1 MKLDYVIKRI
11 SHTLLIFLAVI
22 TLNFF
27 IPRIG
32 VDDPAERY
40 YPPQLA
46 SMTDSE
52 YEEIKALTREQYG
65 FDASNFEQ
73 YIEYVKKLFSGD
85 LGNSF
90 QPGRPKVM
98 ALIIERL
105 PWTLVLSVSTMM
117 ISATFGILYGTFA
130 ANRRGRLPDTAL
142 LATSTILT
150 ALPSFLL
157 ALILSMV
164 LGFWL
169 QWFPGYADSE
179 MMTSFDW
186 SFSEILNVIYNATLP
201 IISMSVGGIVGYS
214 VSTRNSV
221 IIVSN
226 DDYILTARAKG
237 LSDARILYRHT
248 LTNALLPIVTRF
260 MMGLSGLIGGAVVIE
275 KVFNW
280 NGMGTLFINANLNS
294 DYPLMMGIMI
304 FLSSIALLA
313 NLTADLLYF
322 VLDPRVQDGG
332 RR

>member
-1 MKLDYVIKRI
+1 MKIDYVIKRI
-11 SHTLLIFLAVI
+11 LHTVLIFLAVI

-40 YPPQLA
+40 YPPQLG
-46 SMTDSE
+46 SMTDEE
-52 YEEIKALTREQYG
+52 YDEIKALTREQYG
-65 FDASNFEQ
+65 FDKSNLAQ
-73 YIEYVKKLFSGD
+73 YAEYVKRLFSGD

-98 ALIIERL
+98 EMILERL
-105 PWTLVLSVSTMM
+105 PWTLVLSVSTMV
-117 ISATFGILYGTFA
+117 ISAFFGITYGTFA
-130 ANRRGRLPDTAL
+130 ANQRGRLADTAL
-142 LATSTILT
+142 LASSTVLT
-150 ALPSFLL
+150 ALPSFII

-164 LGFWL
+164 LGFGL
-169 QWFPGYADSE
+169 GIFPCYADSE

-186 SFSEILNVIYNATLP
+186 SLAEIGNVLYNAALP
-201 IISMSVGGIVGYS
+201 IISMRIGGIVGYA

-221 IIVSN
+221 IVVSS

-237 LSDARILYRHT
+237 LSNSRILYRHT
-248 LTNALLPIVTRF
+248 LTNSLLPIVTRF

-294 DYPLMMGIMI
+294 DYPLMMGVML